1 MYNVY
6 KNYIYFE
13 SALSVV
19 FSLIRTNIDYDEISQ
34 GQLAITDFVMA
45 VSCDQCHKYMN
56 ERIKCILKYNLFS
69 IELTGKKVSENW
81 LAEIVTQTT
90 RVELKWK
97 IQRLIWMNQVYFEN
111 KL

>member
-1 MYNVY
+1 M
-6 KNYIYFE
+6 
-13 SALSVV
+13 SDV

-69 IELTGKKVSENW
+69 IELTGKKVSENL